1 MLRYLE
7 DREAQSNPSVLTGG
21 LFNLLDL
28 QEISAGLLAVLQPLA
43 APGSTAGPQSR
54 EQAARIVSYLTP
66 LAVGPAPS
74 AEAGEA
80 LAVQTAF
87 GAKLLPNPNW
97 PLNEGWD
104 AERLLHLALTHQHVP
119 RQ

>member
-1 MLRYLE
+1 MLCSASLSEHHSKWRDY
-7 DREAQSNPSVLTGG
+7 V
-21 LFNLLDL
+21 
-28 QEISAGLLAVLQPLA
+28 QEISAALLAILQPLA

-54 EQAARIVSYLTP
+54 EQAARIVTYLTP
-66 LAVGPAPS
+66 LAVAPAPS

-97 PLNEGWD
+97 PLNEG
-104 AERLLHLALTHQHVP
+104 
-119 RQ
+119 